1 MQGRAMIA
9 NPIHSRRVAL
19 AGTAVVDMAVR
30 QQGVIPFDERERRF
44 STKTRTN
51 TARNGTDRLS
61 E

>member
-1 MQGRAMIA
+1 
-9 NPIHSRRVAL
+9 
-19 AGTAVVDMAVR
+19 MAVR

-51 TARNGTDRLS
+51 TARNGTDRFS